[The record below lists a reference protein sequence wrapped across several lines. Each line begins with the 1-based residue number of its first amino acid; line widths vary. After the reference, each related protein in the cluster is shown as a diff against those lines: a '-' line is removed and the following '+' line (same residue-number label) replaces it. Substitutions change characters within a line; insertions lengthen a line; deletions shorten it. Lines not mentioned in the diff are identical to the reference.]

1 MRQCFAPPVPE
12 WPVGGVQLLE
22 ALRKWTR
29 AEADAVRF
37 TKVPDEATAAVYAL
51 RLELWG
57 LELLRRDSE
66 QDCGR
71 DIPYV
76 TAALREVAR
85 AVSNNTEERL
95 VLAVALYRREYNKS
109 GGGIFFKWDL
119 EERMASTGESRNA
132 ASLALKH
139 ERDAK
144 RKAERDAELE
154 AKREAKREVKRR
166 KRERKLQRRRDRE
179 RARGI

>member
-1 MRQCFAPPVPE
+1 M
-12 WPVGGVQLLE
+12 QLLE

-37 TKVPDEATAAVYAL
+37 AKVPDEATAAVYAL

-144 RKAERDAELE
+144 HKAEPWQARLYRAVLVRRLEPARRLARKDEL
-154 AKREAKREVKRR
+154 V
-166 KRERKLQRRRDRE
+166 LQRTGDGASPFCRHG
-179 RARGI
+179 ACNCFYTT